1 MNIAKRMKTALAGL
15 LLGSFIGVPVASA
28 ASTTPQ
34 TADSAVVAAWTP
46 EQIDT
51 YAEAA
56 MERLHIPGLAVGI
69 VHHGEIAYMQG
80 YGSAGPGAGRMTPQT
95 PLVIGSLTKSFT
107 ALAIMQLVEA
117 GKVQLDAPVTDYL
130 PDFALADVNASNKI
144 TVADLL
150 HHTSGLSTYDGV
162 AFLAQGDT
170 TLMQH
175 VRNMKNVSPTE
186 PVGAVYQYSN
196 LNYNILG
203 AIVQQVSGETYGDY
217 MDEQILQP
225 LGMSNSFGSPERANA
240 ALSENSDLR
249 PPSGHQL
256 LFGLTVPTR
265 LMQHSA
271 TTPSGY
277 LVSNAEDMS
286 KYLVMQMNGGT
297 TDSGRLLSS
306 AGIQRMHEQ
315 GADMRDGSFYGM
327 GWINNGDYVWHN
339 GSTENTYTEM
349 RIHDDYGM
357 FVLAN
362 SSDPL
367 IVSYAGIL
375 PGIDDIVHGRTPSL
389 ESLPDFFK
397 LYAIADG
404 IVIAVI
410 LLFLFSV
417 RSLFR
422 WRKAFRPVAWKTTL
436 NILLLL
442 VCNVA
447 FPLAALYFVSNIA
460 PWQMVVTWAPGIGWI
475 MIALPWLLFVTGGL
489 KLILMIVAAI
499 TRKRSEPQSEAPKPA
514 FTEMN
519 IETRRAFISGK
530 ENPLGGESLH

>member
-1 MNIAKRMKTALAGL
+1 MNITKRIKLTLAGL
-15 LLGSFIGVPVASA
+15 LLGSTMSVPIASA
-28 ASTTPQ
+28 ETQPR
-34 TADSAVVAAWTP
+34 DSSVLAAWTP

-69 VHHGEIAYMQG
+69 VHNGEIAYMQG
-80 YGSAGPGAGRMTPQT
+80 YGSAGPGAGPMTPRT
-95 PLVIGSLTKSFT
+95 PLAIGSLTKSFT
-107 ALAIMQLVEA
+107 ALAVMQLVES
-117 GKVQLDAPVTDYL
+117 GKVKLDAPVTDYL
-130 PDFALADVNASNKI
+130 PDFRLADIHASNKI

-150 HHTSGLSTYDGV
+150 HQTSGLSTYDGV

-175 VRNMKNVSPTE
+175 IRDLKNVSVTE

-203 AIVQQVSGETYGDY
+203 AIVQQVSGESYGSY
-217 MDEQILQP
+217 VDERILQP
-225 LGMSNSFGSPERANA
+225 LGMSNSFGSPERANV

-256 LFGLTVPTR
+256 LFGLSVPTR

-286 KYLVMQMNGGT
+286 KYLMMQMNDGT
-297 TDSGRLLSS
+297 VDSVRLLS
-306 AGIQRMHEQ
+306 AEGVRRMHEQ

-327 GWINNGDYVWHN
+327 GWINNGDYLWHN

-357 FVLAN
+357 FILAN
-362 SSDPL
+362 SVDPL
-367 IVSYAGIL
+367 IVSYSGIL
-375 PGIDDIVHGRTPSL
+375 PGVDDIVHGRTPSL

-404 IVIAVI
+404 IAIAVI
-410 LLFLFSV
+410 LLFLGSI

-422 WRKAFRPVAWKTTL
+422 WRKAFRPVAWKTAM
-436 NILLLL
+436 NIVLLL
-442 VCNVA
+442 VCNIA
-447 FPLAALYFVSNIA
+447 FPLAILYFVSGLA
-460 PWQMVVTWAPGIGWI
+460 PWNVIITWAPGIGWGLTV
-475 MIALPWLLFVTGGL
+475 LPWLLFVTGGL
-489 KLILMIVAAI
+489 KLILMITAAI
-499 TRKRSEPQSEAPKPA
+499 TAKKTANKSDVSNTAP
-514 FTEMN
+514 TEMN
-519 IETRRAFISGK
+519 AETRNAFLSGI
-530 ENPLGGESLH
+530 ERPLGEDPAR